1 MDELCILIDDREKN
15 VIPFFKINACGINYK
30 VTRVTIGDYAVL
42 YRDKILF
49 IIERKTWADLA
60 SSIKDGRKNNVKKM
74 IKARNDTNCI
84 LIYLIEGNPIPSDK
98 SKYGRIPYKNLRSH
112 LDHLIFRDNIHI
124 IHSKD
129 MDHTSR
135 RIYELV
141 RNYNTITPSILK
153 SIEPGVV
160 ELGVVEPNDIEP
172 NDIEPND
179 IEPGVVEPNDIEP
192 GVVEPGVVSNG
203 GYICENSCIS
213 GIDIMKQKFIVSEQ
227 TIIYKI
233 WCCLPQI
240 TERTAMIFIDKK
252 YHISDLL
259 LNRIDKDTIF
269 NMKYTS
275 GAIIGK
281 RSNKIHKISIVNNK
295 HIYEKGSSN
304 KFFIK
309 MLVCLNGITK
319 KTGAIIL
326 NNISFKDLLENKVSI
341 NELKDIQ
348 KTTKTKLGE
357 KAAIKI
363 LKYFSTAN
371 KK

>member
-15 VIPFFKINACGINYK
+15 VIPFFKINACEINYK

-49 IIERKTWADLA
+49 IIERKTWVDLA

-141 RNYNTITPSILK
+141 RNYTTITPSILK
-153 SIEPGVV
+153 TIEPSVV
-160 ELGVVEPNDIEP
+160 
-172 NDIEPND
+172 
-179 IEPGVVEPNDIEP
+179 EPGVVEPGVVEP
-192 GVVEPGVVSNG
+192 GVVEPGVVSSG
-203 GYICENSCIS
+203 GYTCENNYIS

-240 TERTAMIFIDKK
+240 TERTAMIFIDEK

-275 GAIIGK
+275 GVIIGK

-309 MLVCLNGITK
+309 MLVCLHGITK

-341 NELKDIQ
+341 NELKNIQ

-357 KAAIKI
+357 KAAVNI
-363 LKYFSTAN
+363 LKYFSYDKQKIT
-371 KK
+371 